1 MGADRNAAAER
12 FQVALALF
20 DLGERMLRQRLKRR
34 RPEASE
40 AQIDELVAQWLL
52 RRPGAEH
59 GDSQGRQIAWPRQR
73 T

>member
-20 DLGERMLRQRLKRR
+20 ELGERMLRQRLKRR
-34 RPEASE
+34 QPEASE
-40 AQIDELVAQWLL
+40 AQIDELIAQWLR

-59 GDSQGRQIAWPRQR
+59 GDSQGRPIAWPRQR